1 MDEPFRTTVHDLAE
15 HVSAGIEQ
23 ACLNGGSWDDV
34 TRMMAETV
42 PGSRSSIVGFNK
54 RSGDINFQST
64 HNLEEKY
71 IKSYRDHYWY
81 CNPWNDFWAKAG
93 TGILIAEETAPVRQY
108 HHTEFYTDWLR
119 PQRVF
124 DAGACIRIGSD
135 PDTIVYAAVQFDL
148 KQQERYAPALRTF
161 FEGIHGTFRRA
172 LQLGRLQAGAMTAGA
187 ARGALAQRFSDRAI
201 VVGQG
206 MTIHDVNEK
215 AASELAIGRFMA
227 ESNGRLRLRD
237 QLQHLELARAVD
249 RLIGNRSAGP
259 ETLVFLDEDRRQ
271 VVKVSPI
278 GSNLSGVPL
287 RLFPLQPQVLVLFR
301 DVMQA
306 DRVDPSF
313 ARTYQLTP
321 AEMKLC
327 DGLLSGLSLAEI
339 AGSHAIVI
347 GTARH
352 RLKAIFAKTGTNRQV
367 ELVRLMSAFG

>member
-1 MDEPFRTTVHDLAE
+1 MDEPFRTTVHSLAE

-34 TRMMAETV
+34 TRIMTDAI
-42 PGSRSSIVGFNK
+42 PGSRSSIVGFN
-54 RSGDINFQST
+54 RRGGDINFQSA

-71 IKSYRDHYWY
+71 IKSYREYYWY
-81 CNPWNDFWAKAG
+81 RNPWNDFWAKAG
-93 TGILIAEETAPVRQY
+93 SGILIAEETAPVRQY
-108 HHTEFYTDWLR
+108 HKTEFYTDWLR

-148 KQQERYAPALRTF
+148 KQQERYGPALRTF

-187 ARGALAQRFSDRAI
+187 ARGALAQRFSDSAI
-201 VVGQG
+201 VVGPG

-215 AASELAIGRFMA
+215 AARELASGCFMA
-227 ESNGRLRLRD
+227 ESSGRLRLRD
-237 QLQHLELARAVD
+237 PLQHLELARAVD

-259 ETLVFLDEDRRQ
+259 ETLVLFDEDRRQ

-278 GSNLSGVPL
+278 GSNLDSTPL
-287 RLFPLQPQVLVLFR
+287 RLFPPRAQLLVLFR

-306 DRVDPSF
+306 ERVDPSF
-313 ARTYQLTP
+313 ARIYQLTP

-327 DGLLSGLSLAEI
+327 DGLLSSLSLAEI
-339 AGSHAIVI
+339 AASRAIAI
-347 GTARH
+347 DTARH
-352 RLKAIFAKTGTNRQV
+352 QLKTIFAKTGTNRQV